1 MEPTGWQNNS
11 QINIDGK
18 GRIEWITI
26 DNGSER
32 TIVSSVSPPSA
43 AALPLHK
50 WHHLAAVHY
59 DNDTAE
65 FYSLGKLLGS
75 NTNFPVK
82 WYGLVVG
89 LNRSKNVESRLWKGY
104 IDEVK
109 VYGRA
114 FSEQEVVGACAAYT
128 ECKIPTNLSV
138 TAGMKKNS
146 LSWNAVSGATDY
158 KIYWNTMGNVDSS
171 SLSITVNGATT
182 EDHISLTG
190 GTTYYYR
197 VSSVVGGVESAL
209 SVQQSATPIGSTAP
223 TLTAADNETQQVTIN
238 WNPVAG
244 VDNYTIYWDTVSFTD
259 NNSSNKILK
268 VLGSS
273 SGSVCSSG
281 ACSYVHGG
289 RDNGT
294 TYYYRVAA
302 VSAGGVAGT
311 RSNEASGTPRSFDG
325 DPNCPRPTPNSDT
338 DSALLVYYDFNL
350 GLADQ
355 HRKYNDGRYDLSGA
369 DGFNLISAGSCFAGN
384 RAGYFDSSGGYAFND
399 NFTSNNETS
408 LQDNFTISL
417 WFNADQDMVDFS
429 SLMSSRYVPDT
440 GSDNNV
446 WSFQI
451 DSARRKK
458 VSGTWTNGPW
468 VRFRSAQGDASGD
481 IDLYSQ
487 N

>member
-1 MEPTGWQNNS
+1 
-11 QINIDGK
+11 
-18 GRIEWITI
+18 
-26 DNGSER
+26 
-32 TIVSSVSPPSA
+32 
-43 AALPLHK
+43 
-50 WHHLAAVHY
+50 
-59 DNDTAE
+59 
-65 FYSLGKLLGS
+65 F
-75 NTNFPVK
+75 
-82 WYGLVVG
+82 
-89 LNRSKNVESRLWKGY
+89 
-104 IDEVK
+104 K

-114 FSEQEVVGACAAYT
+114 LSEQEVVGACAAYT

-138 TAGMKKNS
+138 TAGVEQNS
-146 LSWNAVSGATDY
+146 LSWDAVSGATDY
-158 KIYWNTMGNVDSS
+158 KIYWNTTGNVDSS
-171 SLSITVNGATT
+171 SSSITVNGATT

-209 SVQQSATPIGSTAP
+209 SVQQSATPLGSTKP
-223 TLTAADNETQQVTIN
+223 TLTAVDNETQQVTIN

-259 NNSSNKILK
+259 NNSSNQILK

-281 ACSYVHGG
+281 TCSYVHGG

-302 VSAGGVAGT
+302 VSAGGVAGA

-325 DPNCPRPTPNSDT
+325 DPNCPRPTPNSDN
-338 DSALLVYYDFNL
+338 DSALLVYYDFNV

-399 NFTSNNETS
+399 NFTSDNETA

-440 GSDNNV
+440 GSDNDV

-468 VRFRSAQGDASGD
+468 VRFRSAKGDASGD

-487 N
+487 NQYNLHQWHHLAFVKYDNGTAILYLDNVSSSENFNTSKMSSNIPPWSTLKIGTNRREEFNWKGYIDEFKVYGRALDADDVSNLYTRDYP